1 MRASNVT
8 RNFSGNSNRN
18 RLVFNADFDSA
29 PDKGDIAEAQIQ
41 AGYHP
46 AGYGGPW
53 DIAITQH
60 GNVFSAQWSCSN
72 SCE

>member
-8 RNFSGNSNRN
+8 RNFSGSM
-18 RLVFNADFDSA
+18 LVFRADFDAS
-29 PDKGDIAEAQIQ
+29 PDKSDIAEAQIQ

-53 DIAITQH
+53 DIKIEQH
-60 GNVFSAQWSCSN
+60 GNVYSAQWSCSN